1 MCLGRVRGSS
11 HQKSAIS
18 NQNWKNAMDIDEAL
32 LTAEEAMEKAVDYLK
47 HELRGVRTGR
57 ASTALVEFIK
67 IDAYGTQ
74 SDLRALALISIPE
87 PTQLLIKPFDP
98 STTQAIIKGIQ
109 SAGLGLNPMAEGKQ
123 VRLQLP
129 ALSGERRNQLTGSVK
144 QMGEAAKVTIRN
156 ARRDGNKHIDQVEKD
171 KAQHVSEDQAEGARE
186 EIQNL
191 LKKYEQIVDDLVA
204 GKTKEIQ

>member
-1 MCLGRVRGSS
+1 
-11 HQKSAIS
+11 
-18 NQNWKNAMDIDEAL
+18 MDIDEAL

-57 ASTALVEFIK
+57 ASTALVEFVK
-67 IDAYGTQ
+67 IEAYDTQ
-74 SDLRALALISIPE
+74 SDLRSLALISVPE
-87 PTQLLIKPFDP
+87 PTQILIKPFDP
-98 STTQAIIKGIQ
+98 GTTQAIIKGIQ

-156 ARRDGNKHIDQVEKD
+156 ARRDGNKHIDVVEKD
-171 KAQHVSEDQAEGARE
+171 KAQHISEDAAEKARE

-191 LKKYEQIVDDLVA
+191 LKKYEQAVDDLVA
-204 GKTKEIQ
+204 AKTKEIQEI